1 MVYILRMMDDT
12 DRTILTILQRDGRIA
27 NAEIAR
33 QIGMAPS
40 AILERV
46 RKLEERGVIRD
57 YTARV
62 DPAALGHG
70 LLAFVLVRT
79 ADTCRQDRTGPALAE
94 LPEVQEVHHIAGDDC
109 FLIKVRARD
118 TEDLGRL
125 LRERL
130 GALDS
135 VKNTRTTVVLETL
148 KESTLI
154 PVLNPEVS
162 RGA

>member
-1 MVYILRMMDDT
+1 MMDDT
-12 DRTILTILQRDGRIA
+12 DRAILTILQRDGRVA

-62 DPAALGHG
+62 EPAALGHG

-79 ADTCRQDRTGPALAE
+79 ADTCGQDQTGPALAE

-118 TEDLGRL
+118 TESLGRL
-125 LRERL
+125 LRDRL
-130 GALDS
+130 GGLNS

-154 PVLNPEVS
+154 PVLDPEES
-162 RGA
+162 GDA